1 MSFLPLG
8 FIGDFLS
15 GFVTNLW
22 IAAASLLLGLAA
34 GGILALLRLR
44 RGVVGRFASAA
55 TSLCDAVPTFVA
67 MFVLLN
73 MLPASIAAG
82 GYSLAVPSAG
92 FVILTL
98 GIHAASNI
106 SSSLP
111 DAIRSYRAGAKGAAL
126 LFIPDAT
133 RLFVVLLLG
142 SSIGAAIGVPDA
154 VTATLRHADLL
165 PDMKSRV
172 ILVIV
177 ALAMFMLLVQALEA
191 LLRVANA
198 LLIAIVLPSAATGDA
213 DGANGR
219 RWYLDIDSHLRFLAN
234 HRVLFVISTG
244 IVVALVYGAPT
255 PPRVVDIATGARGGS
270 WSAVAEKYRP
280 IFAAQGI
287 ELRPVAFQDTASIPA
302 AVSSDD
308 SAVSMGFAIAE
319 IEANEAENLRTLGA
333 IEYQPLFVFYRKAL
347 GKDWTV
353 ENLRGRSIALP
364 PAGSATV
371 ALTVPV
377 LNALD
382 IDGTNTKLSYMPLA
396 DQIVAI
402 KAGAVDAIAFV
413 LRDDNPLVRELMLR
427 DDLQIVDFPQAY
439 AISVRFPQLR
449 PVKLARDVI
458 DMAKH
463 IPAREVSLVAG
474 TSYIVVN
481 KSLHPAIVWTM
492 LRAMTTVHGPATLV
506 SAEREFPALRHTKVE
521 IDPRAAE
528 FYTSGVPWGYRQLP
542 LQWAST
548 VEYYLAI
555 VLPLALL
562 LPIYR
567 WLGLPD
573 VPDLLNMLRLA
584 LWHRALTQIEK
595 DVARTGRWTRSN
607 HTTLN
612 VIHQAVLRPD
622 GSSHVKGLIAKLE
635 QHRTPP
641 IEKAD

>member
-1 MSFLPLG
+1 MSLPPLG

-22 IAAASLLLGLAA
+22 IAVASLLLGLVV

-44 RGVVGRFASAA
+44 GGVVGRFGSAA
-55 TSLCDAVPTFVA
+55 TSFCDAVPSFVA

-82 GYSLAVPSAG
+82 GYAMAVPSAVP
-92 FVILTL
+92 VILAL

-106 SSSLP
+106 SSRLP
-111 DAIRSYRAGAKGAAL
+111 DAIRTYRAGAREAAL
-126 LFIPDAT
+126 LFIPDTT
-133 RLFVVLLLG
+133 RLFTVLLLG
-142 SSIGAAIGVPDA
+142 STIGAAIGLPDA
-154 VTATLRHADLL
+154 VTATLRQADLL

-177 ALAMFMLLVQALEA
+177 ALAIFMLLVQALEG

-198 LLIAIVLPSAATGDA
+198 LLIATVLPSAATGDTDSA
-213 DGANGR
+213 SGGR
-219 RWYLDIDSHLRFLAN
+219 RDLDIDSHLRFIAN
-234 HRVLFVISTG
+234 HRVLFVLSIG
-244 IVVALVYGAPT
+244 FVVALVYGAPT

-270 WSAVAEKYRP
+270 WSAIAEKYRP

-287 ELRPVAFQDTASIPA
+287 ELRSVAFQNTAGIPA
-302 AVSSDD
+302 AVSLDD
-308 SAVSMGFAIAE
+308 SAVSMGFAITE
-319 IEANEAENLRTLGA
+319 IEAEEAENLRTLGA

-353 ENLRGRSIALP
+353 ENLRGRSIAFP
-364 PAGSATV
+364 PSGSATV
-371 ALTVPV
+371 ALAGPV
-377 LNALD
+377 LNALG
-382 IDGTNTKLSYMPLA
+382 IDSTNTKLSYMPLA

-402 KAGAVDAIAFV
+402 KAGTVDAIGFV

-439 AISVRFPQLR
+439 AISLKFPQLR

-463 IPAREVSLVAG
+463 IPAHEVSLVAG
-474 TSYIVVN
+474 TSHIVVN
-481 KSLHPAIVWTM
+481 KSLHPAIAWTM
-492 LRAMTTVHGPATLV
+492 LRAMTVVHGPATLV
-506 SAEREFPALRHTKVE
+506 SAEREFPALRHTKIE

-528 FYTSGVPWGYRQLP
+528 FYASGVPWGYRQLP

-584 LWHRALTQIEK
+584 LWHRTLMQIEK
-595 DVARTGRWTRSN
+595 DVARTGRWTRAN
-607 HTTLN
+607 HTTLD
-612 VIHQAVLRPD
+612 VIRQAVLRPD
-622 GSSHVKGLIAKLE
+622 GSSDVKDLIAKLE
-635 QHRTPP
+635 QDRTRPTD
-641 IEKAD
+641 KGD